1 MLENTFIFTQ
11 LYNFSNAYFSKI
23 LVMLLVKFSIAFADK
38 RTYFNLLSCGFP
50 HNLLVIFDHS
60 RKQKEHTFC

>member
-38 RTYFNLLSCGFP
+38 KHILICCHVVS
-50 HNLLVIFDHS
+50 HIIF
-60 RKQKEHTFC
+60 